1 MAMPYSLSCAILTR
15 RVLAASSCNHHFVSS
30 WMAHNVSKHRSTD
43 AKRQGQPSAIV
54 PVGQS
59 IRTVNP
65 WRSYTNDSKS
75 ESTSTTK
82 TAAKLPS
89 TAKKKKPGKAKGKTG
104 KKAKGVEEIDMK
116 ENDIY
121 RDYMKEI

>member
-1 MAMPYSLSCAILTR
+1 MAILYSRCNAIPTNR

-43 AKRQGQPSAIV
+43 AKRQGQPSATV

-65 WRSYTNDSKS
+65 WRSYTNDSA
-75 ESTSTTK
+75 THATTK
-82 TAAKLPS
+82 TGTLPS
-89 TAKKKKPGKAKGKTG
+89 TAKKKKKKTG
-104 KKAKGVEEIDMK
+104 KGRSKAKGVEDIFLDMK

>member
-1 MAMPYSLSCAILTR
+1 
-15 RVLAASSCNHHFVSS
+15 
-30 WMAHNVSKHRSTD
+30 MAHNVSKHRSTD

-65 WRSYTNDSKS
+65 WRSYKNDSA
-75 ESTSTTK
+75 THATTK
-82 TAAKLPS
+82 MAKLPS
-89 TAKKKKPGKAKGKTG
+89 TAKKKKKKKTSKGRS
-104 KKAKGVEEIDMK
+104 KAKGVEDVDMK

>member
-1 MAMPYSLSCAILTR
+1 MYAMLTR

-65 WRSYTNDSKS
+65 WRSYKNDS
-75 ESTSTTK
+75 TTHATTTK
-82 TAAKLPS
+82 TAKLPS
-89 TAKKKKPGKAKGKTG
+89 TAKKRKKSGKGH
-104 KKAKGVEEIDMK
+104 KKAKGDVIDMK